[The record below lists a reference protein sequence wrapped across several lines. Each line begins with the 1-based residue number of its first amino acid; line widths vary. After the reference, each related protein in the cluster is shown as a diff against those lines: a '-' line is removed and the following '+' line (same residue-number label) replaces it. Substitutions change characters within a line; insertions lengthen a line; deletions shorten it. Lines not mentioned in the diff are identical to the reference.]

1 MKQLEQR
8 ALMKIRWLKNAAIEE
23 NPVLTLLTY
32 AAGGREG
39 ERADYVVVLWG
50 QEVEFPTGGLDSVP
64 GE

>member
-8 ALMKIRWLKNAAIEE
+8 GLMKIPLLKNAAIEG
-23 NPVLTLLTY
+23 NSVLTLLTY
-32 AAGGREG
+32 ATGGREG

>member
-1 MKQLEQR
+1 
-8 ALMKIRWLKNAAIEE
+8 MKIRWLKNAAIEE

-32 AAGGREG
+32 ATGGREG